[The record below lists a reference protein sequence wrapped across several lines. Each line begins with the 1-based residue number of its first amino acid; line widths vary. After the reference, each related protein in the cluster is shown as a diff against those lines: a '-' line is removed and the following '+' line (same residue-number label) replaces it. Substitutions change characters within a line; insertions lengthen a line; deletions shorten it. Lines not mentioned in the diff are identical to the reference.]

1 MWSGNFK
8 SAISN
13 LRQYKGRS
21 FLTMLGI
28 IIGISSVVTVVSL
41 GEGLK
46 NQVVGQINQ
55 LGNDVIT
62 IRPGRLTGEEA
73 GQNSISILALLSAS
87 TLKNEDAQKI
97 SELEGVGEVAP
108 INFVTNSAA
117 ADERRLDNV
126 FVVGTSPD
134 MPKLLN
140 QEVEYG
146 SFFSDSNQTN
156 SVVIGAKVAEQLFRR
171 LNPVGSTIRISGQ
184 DFIVQGV
191 LEQSDGGLLS
201 VAQTDFNMAVF
212 MSMGSANA
220 ITGGRENILQIL
232 ARDTSG
238 DLDAA
243 VADIEKVVT
252 DNHGGQ
258 TDFSVLTQEQLL
270 DIASD
275 VVDSITGFISAIAAV
290 SLLVGGIG
298 IMDIMLVSVSER
310 TREIGVR
317 KTVGATNRQILS
329 QFLTEGLV
337 LSLTGGILGILLA
350 LAINGFLRLYTSF
363 EPIISIPVLAIA
375 AGVSIAIGI
384 IFSSAPA
391 IKASRK
397 PPIDALRGE

>member
-55 LGNDVIT
+55 IGNDVIT
-62 IRPGRLTGEEA
+62 IRSGRLSGEGA
-73 GQNSISILALLSAS
+73 NQGSISILTLLSAS
-87 TLKNEDAQKI
+87 TLTSEDAQKI
-97 SELEGVGEVAP
+97 SQLENVGEVAP
-108 INFVTNSAA
+108 INFITNTASAE
-117 ADERRLDNV
+117 ERRLDNL
-126 FVVGTSPD
+126 FVIGTSPD
-134 MPKLLN
+134 LPKLLN

-146 SFFSDSNQTN
+146 SFFSDSNQSKN
-156 SVVIGAKVAEQLFRR
+156 VVIGAKVAEQLFRQ
-171 LNPVGSTIRISGQ
+171 LNPVGSTIQVSGQ

-201 VAQTDFNMAVF
+201 VAQTDFNNAVL
-212 MSMGSANA
+212 MSMGSAGA
-220 ITGGRENILQIL
+220 IVGEKENILQIL
-232 ARDTSG
+232 ARDKGNDSAQTVSE
-238 DLDAA
+238 
-243 VADIEKVVT
+243 IEKTIT
-252 DNHGGQ
+252 DNHSGQ

-275 VVDSITGFISAIAAV
+275 VVDNITGFISAIAAV

-310 TREIGVR
+310 TREIGIR
-317 KTVGATNRQILS
+317 KAIGATNRQILS

-337 LSLTGGILGILLA
+337 LSLTGGVLGILLA
-350 LAINGFLRLYTSF
+350 LLINALLRLYTSF
-363 EPIISIPVLAIA
+363 EPVINLPVLVLA
-375 AGVSIAIGI
+375 AGVSIAIGV

>member
-8 SAISN
+8 SAVSN
-13 LRQYKGRS
+13 LRQYRGRS

-41 GEGLK
+41 GQGLK

-55 LGNDVIT
+55 LGTDVIT
-62 IRPGRLTGEEA
+62 VRSGRLTGGDA
-73 GQNSISILALLSAS
+73 NQNSISILSLLSAS
-87 TLKNEDAQKI
+87 TLTSEDAKKI
-97 SELEGVGEVAP
+97 SELESVSEVAP
-108 INFVTNSAA
+108 INFVTNTASV
-117 ADERRLDNV
+117 DERRLDNL
-126 FVVGTSPD
+126 FVIGTSPD

-146 SFFSDSNQTN
+146 TFFNEGQSDG
-156 SVVIGAKVAEQLFRR
+156 VVIGAKVAQQLFRR
-171 LNPVGSTIRISGQ
+171 LNPVGSTMQISGQ
-184 DFIVQGV
+184 EFIVRGV
-191 LEQSDGGLLS
+191 LDQSNGGLLS

-212 MSMGSANA
+212 ISTETATA
-220 ITGGRENILQIL
+220 LTGGRENTLQIL
-232 ARDTSG
+232 ARGSG

-243 VADIEKVVT
+243 VADIEKALAE
-252 DNHGGQ
+252 NRGGQ
-258 TDFSVLTQEQLL
+258 IDFSVLKQEELL

-275 VVDSITGFISAIAAV
+275 IVDDITSFISAIAAV

-317 KTVGATNRQILS
+317 KAVGATNRQVLG

-337 LSLTGGILGILLA
+337 LSLTGGLLGILLA
-350 LAINGFLRLYTSF
+350 LAVNGLLRLYTTF
-363 EPIISIPVLAIA
+363 EPVISLPVLALA

-391 IKASRK
+391 IKAARK
-397 PPIDALRGE
+397 SPIDALRGE